1 MLMTRHLLA
10 HPVLLATQ
18 TARPAAC
25 RLMEQPGVVL
35 AMTTKMRENVASSWS
50 NQTTAAKIALPTVR
64 SVLMMAMVMVS
75 AAAAM
80 PTTPSLLTAL
90 RLHTL
95 MEKSALSAPVPAKS
109 ALEKLKVQAM
119 PNVPSAILAWVS
131 T

>member
-1 MLMTRHLLA
+1 
-10 HPVLLATQ
+10 
-18 TARPAAC
+18 
-25 RLMEQPGVVL
+25 MEQPGVVL

-50 NQTTAAKIALPTVR
+50 NQTTVAKIALPTVR

-95 MEKSALSAPVPAKS
+95 MEKSALVSYVRHVYS
-109 ALEKLKVQAM
+109 YHLLKLQLYSCM
-119 PNVPSAILAWVS
+119 S
-131 T
+131 